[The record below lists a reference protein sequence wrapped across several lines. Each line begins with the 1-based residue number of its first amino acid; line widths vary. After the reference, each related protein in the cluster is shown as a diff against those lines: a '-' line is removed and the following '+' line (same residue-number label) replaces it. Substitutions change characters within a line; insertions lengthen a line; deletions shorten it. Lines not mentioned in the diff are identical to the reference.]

1 MAEKWIGETQIG
13 RWTVLGQ
20 SITKTN
26 GEVAWLCRCSCG
38 TERYVLERSL
48 RYGGSC
54 SCGCLANERA
64 RSAVSHKLDGKT
76 FGDLTVL
83 HVASTQ
89 KKYGGV
95 FWTCRCSCGKEVDV
109 PATMLVQG
117 RRTHCGCK
125 PSFYSVDIRG
135 QKFRNITALYPT
147 EQRTPKGDV
156 IWHCRCD
163 CGKEFKASY
172 NNLVYSNL
180 QSCGCQKKLH
190 DAALKTFLTHVSGT
204 SVDMIRSKKTPT
216 NNTSGV
222 RGVYFIKGKWSAK
235 IVFQKKQ
242 YHLGSFDSIDD
253 AAFARKEA
261 EQLLFDGAAA
271 HYDRWKQR
279 ADEDP
284 AWAASNPISIS
295 VERKVPTGLTVTFLP
310 VMEPADSPDQASV
323 SPLMKGSKQ

>member
-1 MAEKWIGETQIG
+1 MAEKWTGETQIG
-13 RWTVLGQ
+13 RWTVLDQ
-20 SITKTN
+20 SITKSN
-26 GEVAWLCRCSCG
+26 GEVARLCRCSCG

-48 RYGGSC
+48 RYGGSA

-64 RSAVSHKLDGKT
+64 RSAVSHKLDGKV

-83 HVASTQ
+83 HIASTQ

-95 FWTCRCSCGKEVDV
+95 FWTCRCTCGKEVDV
-109 PATMLVQG
+109 PATLLVQG

-125 PSFYSVDIRG
+125 PAFYSIDIRG
-135 QKFRNITALYPT
+135 QKFRSITALYPT
-147 EQRTPKGDV
+147 EQRTSKGGV

-163 CGKEFKASY
+163 CGKEFDASY
-172 NNLVYSNL
+172 NNLVYSNI

-190 DAALKTFLTHVSGT
+190 DVALKTFLTHVSGT

-242 YHLGSFDSIDD
+242 YHLGNFDSIDD
-253 AAFARKEA
+253 AASARREA
-261 EQLLFDGAAA
+261 EILLFDGAAA
-271 HYDRWKQR
+271 HYDRWKKR

-284 AWAASNPISIS
+284 AWAASNPIPIQVEKKEDNTISI
-295 VERKVPTGLTVTFLP
+295 RFLP
-310 VMEPADSPDQASV
+310 VMEQMERITYA
-323 SPLMKGSKQ
+323 LGEGH